1 MGTAERAVPTRACAL
16 GGRWAELGVLSSSV
30 TEIHGFTTLLKHRVK
45 LNMDL
50 EFLVDKMVHE
60 PQGSSSRVT
69 EESQMQR
76 KEKGV
81 CGTVYRNVKALC
93 LISV

>member
-1 MGTAERAVPTRACAL
+1 MGTAERAVPTRDCTL
-16 GGRWAELGVLSSSV
+16 GVRWAELGVLSSSV
-30 TEIHGFTTLLKHRVK
+30 TEIHGFTSLLKHRVK

>member
-1 MGTAERAVPTRACAL
+1 MGAAERAVPARYCAR

-30 TEIHGFTTLLKHRVK
+30 TEIHGFTSLLKRRVK
-45 LNMDL
+45 LN
-50 EFLVDKMVHE
+50 VDWELLGDKTVHE
-60 PQGSSSRVT
+60 PQGGSSRVT

-81 CGTVYRNVKALC
+81 CSTAYSNVKTLC